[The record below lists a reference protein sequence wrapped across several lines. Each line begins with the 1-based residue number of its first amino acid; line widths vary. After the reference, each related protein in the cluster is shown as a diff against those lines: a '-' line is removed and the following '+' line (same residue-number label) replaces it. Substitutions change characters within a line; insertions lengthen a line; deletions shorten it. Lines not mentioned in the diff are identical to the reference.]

1 MRHTHKG
8 RSGRRSSQSS
18 ITAILTNNC
27 NNLIVAVL
35 GTAFG
40 SNKQNCRTG

>member
-1 MRHTHKG
+1 MRKAHSS
-8 RSGRRSSQSS
+8 RAGRRSSQKS